1 MSKIHPRTL
10 ITKGSLKS
18 GLTIVVGP
26 NGDNDD
32 WVMEYIDELS
42 PRQYQL
48 VAKRLGGYG
57 GRAYPRLDTDAVI
70 NGIHAFQTYGA
81 ANPER
86 DIAQVVDR
94 TRDSLR
100 GLYSDGDI
108 EQIMNLALE
117 LTRIEI
123 SDIQLLEAARRLKA
137 EAARARYQERRR
149 SPLVHLLVATA

>member
-1 MSKIHPRTL
+1 MSNMHPRTL

-26 NGDNDD
+26 NGHNDD
-32 WVMEYIDELS
+32 WVMEYIDALS

-57 GRAYPRLDTDAVI
+57 GRACPQLNTEI
-70 NGIHAFQTYGA
+70 IISGIHAFQTYGA

-86 DIAQVVDR
+86 DITQVVDR
-94 TRDSLR
+94 TRDSLC
-100 GLYSDGDI
+100 GLFSDGEI

-117 LTRIEI
+117 LTHIEI
-123 SDIQLLEAARRLKA
+123 GDIQLLELEA

-149 SPLVHLLVATA
+149 SPLVHLLVDAV